1 MLENFTMKINGFLYH
16 YMECM
21 NVEKKNSKIVKLLK
35 VMALFHLEILLYLQ
49 IVQRRACNKGP
60 PHCLEN
66 YLK

>member
-21 NVEKKNSKIVKLLK
+21 NVEKKIVKLLK

-49 IVQRRACNKGP
+49 IVQGRACNKGP

>member
-21 NVEKKNSKIVKLLK
+21 NVEKKKVKLLK

>member
-1 MLENFTMKINGFLYH
+1 MY
-16 YMECM
+16 ECR
-21 NVEKKNSKIVKLLK
+21 KKKVKLLK

-49 IVQRRACNKGP
+49 IVQGRACNKGP